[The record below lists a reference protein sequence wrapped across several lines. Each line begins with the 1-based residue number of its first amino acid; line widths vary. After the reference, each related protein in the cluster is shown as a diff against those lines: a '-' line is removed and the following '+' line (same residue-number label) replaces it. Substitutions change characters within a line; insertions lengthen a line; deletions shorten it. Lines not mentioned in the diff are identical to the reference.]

1 MAAWDDFRLT
11 TVRQDL
17 AAMARRTT
25 ELLLDRLARPQREPR
40 HVTVPVEL
48 VLRASHAAPPH
59 NR

>member
-1 MAAWDDFRLT
+1 
-11 TVRQDL
+11 
-17 AAMARRTT
+17 MARRTT